1 MSAVRGTMRGIVRFL
16 TGGLAGGIQSES
28 TFTVLS
34 VLEER
39 EH

>member
-16 TGGLAGGIQSES
+16 TGGLAAGVQSEA
-28 TFTVLS
+28 TVTVLS

-39 EH
+39 ER